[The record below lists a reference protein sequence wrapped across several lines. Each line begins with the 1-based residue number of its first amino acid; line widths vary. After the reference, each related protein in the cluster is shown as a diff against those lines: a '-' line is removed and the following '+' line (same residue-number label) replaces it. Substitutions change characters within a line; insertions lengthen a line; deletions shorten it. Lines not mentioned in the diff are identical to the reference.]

1 MAIREVIQKMADYGA
16 DGITDA
22 ELEEVKQF
30 AKLYP
35 SAKASLSKMLDY
47 GADGVSDDEF
57 KNVDTWSR
65 PKFMEAKQK
74 ANSYIDPLDAAAEK
88 ERQGG
93 VLSTLGGAAKD
104 AGISLAVQGSAGIAG
119 QIGTLI
125 GNDPLNAT
133 VGSLQRTYLPEG
145 LPQKLPLGLLNP
157 FTATTTGLK
166 AAGSLL
172 PEGLQDALLV
182 NPDNWLTRGARKVS
196 QSAQE
201 SKTALQKQAERD
213 AQAENKAAESGSIG
227 DQVST
232 ALSPSHWQ
240 SISTMALQSAPQ
252 LLVGGLAGRGARAL
266 LGASEYAVGKVAAA
280 TGSSMQAAD
289 SWQNTYYNL
298 LDHPEQIEETPEY
311 QKLIAT
317 GLSKD
322 VALRKVARNHAD
334 DAMAMAGA
342 ASVLTTMLPGAN
354 AIEQRLAGVASNPG
368 SKAVAARIGAAGVSL
383 GGEAIQEGSEE
394 ASAQMASNLSERSI
408 TGADPMDGVVSAGTL
423 GSVLGVA
430 FSGPVAAGKLVP
442 GKAEADPATPAPL
455 AGPVPTAQ
463 VPAVSAPPIPQTQ
476 TAISSANMTAKQKG
490 VEQDFETLAQNPVLA
505 PHIDEWRKQNPNGEA
520 NHFKDWIDSQ
530 PKIQAAQAVSQ
541 HPEVIQAS
549 QEAATAEEKAQVA
562 QQVQTADPTQ
572 GPLPG
577 LTVEEMQDVQQNGT
591 AKLEEKAKA
600 AREQARTV
608 AQTKAKEMEAES
620 SQADAVKTAFEDL
633 KKAQKERKTQAK
645 EAFSAKLKA
654 MQDGAVEWDEKAIK
668 DHAEDA
674 GISPEA
680 VTAKIASA
688 RARYAKMKAAER
700 ASGKKAPKPKPAA
713 KLEAEFTP
721 SPVQG
726 EQETG
731 PVSPTLSSD
740 VEAFVNEAVKIYT
753 EQGMEAASSFTR
765 ESVKDPVQGKARAAA
780 LAEVKQRIIAQ
791 GLPFEKGWTP
801 QNQTNEAP
809 NGSQAE
815 VGAGEVQAPGSSQS
829 TAMDQPSGEELSG
842 GTGSS
847 TQERVDGPVLDLA
860 SPEPGNGSGVD
871 GGVDGRV
878 DGERTSPDGVDAAV
892 VESARVEHSSPAADG
907 GNFNATDEN
916 LQVEKAGSVAQFNAH
931 MAAIRLVKKLL
942 AENRKATPEEKLVL
956 GKWNG
961 WGPLSKWAF
970 TQGKNASEADIARHN
985 ALKAELTK
993 EEMAAVERAT
1003 RNAHYT
1009 SPEVVDAMWSVARKL
1024 GFKGGVV
1031 LEPAMGSGIF
1041 FGRMPRDL
1049 MDASSLR
1056 GVELEPFTAA
1066 IAAKLYDVADI
1077 QNMGFEKYRIPPN
1090 SVSLSITN
1098 VPFGAM
1104 AVTDVRENHGTEYV
1118 HNFFI
1123 KKIIDKLAPG
1133 GIAILITG
1141 KGTMDANVRAAG
1153 GPDFRA
1159 GLDGDARFLGA
1170 VRLPET
1176 AFKGSASTKVV
1187 TDVLVFQKRAEG
1199 ESTESAAWKERK
1211 SFTGEDIDGN
1221 SVEMAINEYYLDN
1234 PTHVLGRVVPGSLYG
1249 EATQAAETTV
1259 MDTGRDVPKELERIL
1274 SALPVNRSVDAIA
1287 TRTQIL
1293 EDSALKVSE
1302 EVPPKSIL
1310 VKDGKIFMVTEKG
1323 RAEPYEMSPAQ
1334 AGIMKAAMPVRD
1346 ALNALTTAQLTRAE
1360 NVETLREALNQAYDE
1375 FVKKHGSIHKNKRTV
1390 DNDQAYSARLKSLE
1404 VKAEDGS
1411 WKKAPIFTEN
1421 TQKKAVAGKPQTAHD
1436 ALSLSLDRNGRVD
1449 LDFMS
1454 QESGIPVDELRSAL
1468 EGRLFEDP
1476 ETGGLLLDEQYL
1488 CGDIA
1493 GKMALAKAKGM
1504 DANVEALRSVA
1515 PEEIQAE
1522 DVTIHF
1528 GQTWIEDEVHNRF
1541 LRSIGANV
1549 KVSYNKSLGKW
1560 SIEKTGRGSDSFQFS
1575 GEGFDAANLVDW
1587 VLNGKPPMVMF
1598 KSFDGSESLDRGKT
1612 AVAQL
1617 MVQAFRRSFSE
1628 WMIDTPE
1635 KANWVKEIYNKIVN
1649 VWVPPK
1655 ANGLHMTFPG
1665 LNPNMKLRDSQ
1676 KNAIWRGVSSDFPV
1690 YLHHEVGAGKTAIF
1704 AATAMELRRTGKA
1717 NKPVYVIPKSL
1728 TPGAE
1733 EELRKFY
1740 PGGKFLV
1747 LTEDMVAGKKRG
1759 EALAQAAT
1767 GDWDIVV
1774 IAHSTCKLIP
1784 LSPKT
1789 LSAKLKQE
1797 MEYLEEILVEQEKSR
1812 DKQSV
1817 RTQKELRTK
1826 IDKMQA
1832 DLEEMAEKAKK
1843 DPGPFWDEMGF
1854 DALMVDEA
1862 HFFKNLFTPTTRK
1875 MAGISTGDSQIAFD
1889 MFMKTQHMNE
1899 ITGGKHIIFGSGT
1912 PVTRSMVELH
1922 IWLRYMTPG
1931 VLRKM
1936 GVYGLDAFIA
1946 MFGKEHVSAVE
1957 KVSGTIKVDTQLTDF
1972 VNVRPLANAW
1982 AMIADRATATSA
1994 GIVRPKVVGG
2004 APQVRNIDENHV
2016 VDAMMAQI
2024 INEIVAV
2031 ENRTSDANILELM
2044 TRARKVGIDPR
2055 LLDPRAPDLP
2065 GSKINIAV
2073 ADVFEKWEE
2082 SKDQK
2087 GTQIIW
2093 LDMGVPKGNVK
2104 AKAKPQAN
2112 EDLEENADEDE
2123 EAVGPINL
2131 YQDMKDKLVARGVPA
2146 DEIQFIHDHDDKVK
2160 KPILSNKFNNGEV
2173 RILIASRRKAG
2184 TGMNIQKRIY
2194 WMHHIDAQWNPA
2206 EMEQANGRAIR
2217 QGNIFPQVGISYY
2230 TQPGTLDAFFWQTL
2244 ERKSRTIENFF
2255 SGNLQDR
2262 GMEDMG
2268 MGPITASQAK
2278 SAASKDPA
2286 MFRYSEVQRSY
2297 EELAQ
2302 AKSQI
2307 ERSATAA
2314 RRAIPGAQQALQ
2326 EAKTKLAVMEDKESE
2341 YSAKDIEIDGVKGM
2355 ESGAIA
2361 KMIRELPAMKEGSTR
2376 KIGEI
2381 NGRPLM
2387 IRWTMGSS
2395 AQLSVQNG
2403 GAKMS
2408 SADFTQGTVDGHG
2421 LNKALNQI
2429 SPSVRAGAVQS
2440 SIAKGEQDL
2449 QNLQSKSEKIFKDG
2463 EKLAAL
2469 DSELKDLTARLSK
2482 EGVGPS
2488 VTSENGM
2495 SNEIIQPDDG
2505 VILSDLQNADF
2516 KGIRKKTKLGDGR
2529 NARRVVEVQRIPQ
2542 DTPAAEIVGVA
2553 KKTGADEG
2561 VVFIRAA
2568 STVVKIPQSIFL
2580 SMAKGDTAWSLDPNG
2595 DLYSE
2600 NANGDLSSFKAERVK
2615 DLDQLGYIR
2624 RLDRMPENAP
2634 TSQDL
2639 FELEITQEK
2648 LAKAAEVVKDYNR
2661 GRHQFEDFQVGL
2673 QMVKSAASFSK
2684 EMGAIAESGV
2694 EPTIEQINAFAA
2706 KAEKASTSV
2715 QAAISLMRPA
2725 LELIAVAQATKILID
2740 GYTSDKSF
2748 TQVRTNDLYSMRG
2761 WPFQQSVKEIVQKA
2775 MPSSYGNDNDI
2786 LNYFAWK
2793 FEKSKGMK
2801 LIDAS
2806 LDDIKSFAENR
2817 VTFNAN
2823 HFPGWVWAA
2832 LGGAAAIAAGPM
2844 NMFGD
2849 VGAFD
2854 AIAVGLAA
2862 SQVLRGLRWTWNK
2875 LTPINSP
2882 RTQMLMAHSR
2892 SQWGADYIIE
2902 MLDQA
2907 LLRGMEIRG
2916 PAMAKIRALR
2926 KMHFTFMGKEKT
2938 PGLGREISNRISG
2951 RGRGVVQGLSEDEV
2965 AQATAVVES
2974 IFTYFRKLM
2983 DNLGMPTKEN
2993 YVPIVYHHEGLKEA
3007 MDDPVAKDKLVSDIA
3022 EKVFRLM
3029 PDAVTAEMETEKESE
3044 RDWNEDRRRRQASVR
3059 VAESIIEKISG
3070 EGFDDKY
3077 GVFREYTKGARP
3089 SYTKKRSLP
3098 FEIMEEVEGSDGR
3111 MIPLVDRNVFNIL
3124 SNYIPKMSR
3133 AISHREVVNTHR
3145 INQWLDGLEPPP
3157 SASKEEREDPA
3168 RYRARMFNYVQN
3180 DLGQS
3185 LSRTLSDGVARWARK
3200 IRVINTTRF
3209 LGLSAWY
3216 MMRNLMFGTP
3226 LAFGLT
3232 GFRGGASYAG
3242 RSIAALFGKGKEDAA
3257 IAGAISEGIF
3267 HDVASQ
3273 DGTPTNRIFD
3283 LVNSPAAWSQEAVD
3297 VGGFYAGRAAAP
3309 KVLSQAKK
3317 GDARSMRFL
3326 VQGLGRDGAQQAV
3339 ARGILTNEELNRM
3352 GLMFKVKISGSARS
3366 LNLPSFMGTDLGR
3379 TVFQFGS
3386 IPMEQTKTL
3395 MEDIFD
3401 GDRFMLNAQTG
3412 KFAFGGMLA
3421 GSVMIAKLWII
3432 DALSQAALGT
3442 PENDRKKWLKR
3453 HSMFETAIYAMME
3466 SGAFQMLQPVFDPI
3480 DKYGRNI
3487 GGGIDNY
3494 LPMPTSSVAS
3504 FGVATGQGIKRIG
3517 QTNGGNILEKTA
3529 FVLTPA
3535 VRDLVN
3541 RQTSLFRGFGIKI
3554 PNRTRLEKRIEKKD

>member
-65 PKFMEAKQK
+65 PGFIKAKEK

-93 VLSTLGGAAKD
+93 VLSMLGGAAKD

-119 QIGTLI
+119 QVGTLI
-125 GNDPLNAT
+125 GRDPLSAT
-133 VGSLQRTYLPEG
+133 VSSLQRTYLPEG

-157 FTATTTGLK
+157 VTATATGLK

-232 ALSPSHWQ
+232 ALSHPQ
-240 SISTMALQSAPQ
+240 SIATMGLQSAPQ
-252 LLVGGLAGRGARAL
+252 LLVGGLAGRGARAA
-266 LGASEYAVGKVAAA
+266 LGASEYAVGKIAAA

-298 LDHPEQIEETPEY
+298 LDHPEEIEATPEY

-368 SKAVAARIGAAGVSL
+368 SKAIAARIGAAGVAL

-430 FSGPVAAGKLVP
+430 FSSPVAAGNLLP
-442 GKAEADPATPAPL
+442 GDAEADPSVAAPA
-455 AGPVPTAQ
+455 PTAQ
-463 VPAVSAPPIPQTQ
+463 APSVSSLPIPQTQ
-476 TAISSANMTAKQKG
+476 PTISSANMTAKQKG
-490 VEQDFETLAQNPVLA
+490 VEQDFEALAQNPVVA

-520 NHFKDWIDSQ
+520 NHFLDWIDSQ

-549 QEAATAEEKAQVA
+549 QEATAAEEKAQVA
-562 QQVQTADPTQ
+562 QQVRTADPTQ

-608 AQTKAKEMEAES
+608 AQTKAKELEEES
-620 SQADAVKTAFEDL
+620 SQADEVKTARENI

-668 DHAEDA
+668 AHAEDA
-674 GISPEA
+674 GISQEA
-680 VTAKIASA
+680 VDAKIASA

-713 KLEAEFTP
+713 KPEAEFTP

-731 PVSPTLSSD
+731 PVSLTPSD
-740 VEAFVNEAVKIYT
+740 VDAFVEKAAKVYM
-753 EQGMEAASSFTR
+753 EQGGEASLKFVANVEDHIPGITQEQWEVVSKKIR
-765 ESVKDPVQGKARAAA
+765 AR
-780 LAEVKQRIIAQ
+780 VMQN
-791 GLPFEKGWTP
+791 GVPFKRSWTP
-801 QNQTNEAP
+801 QNQTNEVT

-815 VGAGEVQAPGSSQS
+815 VGASEVQAPGPSQS
-829 TAMDQPSGEELSG
+829 TAMDQPVGEELSG
-842 GTGSS
+842 RTGSS
-847 TQERVDGPVLDLA
+847 AQERGDGPRSDLA
-860 SPEPGNGSGVD
+860 SPESGSGS
-871 GGVDGRV
+871 GVDGRV
-878 DGERTSPDGVDAAV
+878 DGRIDGKRTSPGGVDAAV
-892 VESARVEHSSPAADG
+892 VESARVEHSPPAADG

-931 MAAIRLVKKLL
+931 IAAIRLVKKLL

-970 TQGKNASEADIARHN
+970 AQGKNASEADIARHN
-985 ALKAELTK
+985 TLKAELTK

-1077 QNMGFEKYRIPPN
+1077 QNMGFERYRIPPN

-1098 VPFGAM
+1098 VPFGAF
-1104 AVTDVRENHGTEYV
+1104 AVTDARENHGTEYV

-1187 TDVLVFQKRAEG
+1187 TDVLVFQKRVGGDA
-1199 ESTESAAWKERK
+1199 TESAAWKERK

-1234 PTHVLGRVVPGSLYG
+1234 PTHVLGKVVPGSLYG
-1249 EATQAAETTV
+1249 EVTQAAETTV
-1259 MDTGRDVPKELERIL
+1259 MDTGRDVPKDLERIL
-1274 SALPVNRSVDAIA
+1274 SALPVNRSVDPVA

-1334 AGIMKAAMPVRD
+1334 AGIMKAVMPVRET
-1346 ALNALTTAQLTRAE
+1346 LNALTTAQLTRAE
-1360 NVETLREALNQAYDE
+1360 NVEALREALNQAYDE

-1390 DNDQAYSARLKSLE
+1390 DHDQAYSARLKSLE

-1468 EGRLFEDP
+1468 EGRLFKDP

-1528 GQTWIEDEVHNRF
+1528 GQTWIDDEVHNQF

-1549 KVSYNKSLGKW
+1549 RVSYNKSLGKW
-1560 SIEKTGRGSDSFQFS
+1560 TIEKTGRGSDSFQFS

-1587 VLNGKPPMVMF
+1587 VLNGKPPMVMVRLF
-1598 KSFDGSESLDRGKT
+1598 NGSESLDRGKT

-1784 LSPKT
+1784 LSPKVM
-1789 LSAKLKQE
+1789 SAKLKQE
-1797 MEYLEEILVEQEKSR
+1797 MEYLEEVLVEQEKSR
-1812 DKQSV
+1812 DRQSV

-1826 IDKMQA
+1826 IDKMQDDMDA
-1832 DLEEMAEKAKK
+1832 MAERAKK

-1899 ITGGKHIIFGSGT
+1899 ITGGKHIVFGSGT

-1946 MFGKEHVSAVE
+1946 MFGKEYVSAVE

-1982 AMIADRATATSA
+1982 AMIADRATAASA

-2004 APQVRNIDENHV
+2004 TPQVRNIDENHV
-2016 VDAMMAQI
+2016 VDAMMEQI

-2031 ENRTSDANILELM
+2031 ENKKSDANILELM

-2065 GSKINIAV
+2065 GSKINTAV

-2104 AKAKPQAN
+2104 TKAKPQAN
-2112 EDLEENADEDE
+2112 EDLEENVDEDE

-2131 YQDMKDKLVARGVPA
+2131 YQDIKDKLVARGVPA

-2160 KPILSNKFNNGEV
+2160 KPILSKKFNNGEV

-2307 ERSATAA
+2307 ERAATAA
-2314 RRAIPGAQQALQ
+2314 RRAIPGAQQSLQ

-2341 YSAKDIEIDGVKGM
+2341 YSSKDIEIDGVKGM

-2361 KMIRELPAMKEGSTR
+2361 KMIREFPAMKEGSTR

-2403 GAKMS
+2403 GAKMA

-2421 LNKALNQI
+2421 INKALNQI

-2440 SIAKGEQDL
+2440 SIAKGEQEL
-2449 QNLQSKSEKIFKDG
+2449 QNLQAKSEKTFKDG

-2469 DSELKDLTARLSK
+2469 DAELKDLTARLSK
-2482 EGVGPS
+2482 EGNGPS
-2488 VTSENGM
+2488 VVSEKGM

-2516 KGIRKKTKLGDGR
+2516 KGIRKKTKSGDGR
-2529 NARRVVEVQRIPQ
+2529 RSKRVIEVDSIPQ
-2542 DTPAAEIVGVA
+2542 DIPAAEIVGVA
-2553 KKTGADEG
+2553 KKTGAEEG

-2568 STVVKIPQSIFL
+2568 SMIVKIPQSIFL
-2580 SMAKGDTAWSLDPNG
+2580 SMVKGDTAWSLDPNG
-2595 DLYSE
+2595 ELYSE
-2600 NANGDLSSFKAERVK
+2600 TSNGEKFNFTADRVTN
-2615 DLDQLGYIR
+2615 LDQLGYIR
-2624 RLDRMPENAP
+2624 RLDRMSENAP

-2639 FELEITQEK
+2639 FEIEITQER
-2648 LAKAAEVVKDYNR
+2648 LAQAAEVVRDYNR
-2661 GRHQFEDFQVGL
+2661 GRQQFEDFQVGL
-2673 QMVKSAASFSK
+2673 QMVNSAADFAGQ
-2684 EMGAIAESGV
+2684 MGAIAESGV
-2694 EPTIEQINAFAA
+2694 EPTIDQINAFAA
-2706 KAEKASTSV
+2706 RAEKASTNV
-2715 QAAISLMRPA
+2715 QSAISLMRPA
-2725 LELIAVAQATKILID
+2725 LELIAVAQATKILRD

-2748 TQVRTNDLYSMRG
+2748 TPLRSYDIGSRRG
-2761 WPFQQSVKEIVQKA
+2761 WDFERKVKDIVQKV
-2775 MPSSYGNDNDI
+2775 MPSSYGNENDI

-2793 FEKSKGMK
+2793 FEKSKGMN

-2806 LDDIKSFAENR
+2806 LEDIKSFAENR
-2817 VTFNAN
+2817 VTLNAN
-2823 HFPGWVWAA
+2823 LFPGWVWAA
-2832 LGGAAAIAAGPM
+2832 MGGAAAIAAGPM

-2862 SQVLRGLRWTWNK
+2862 SQVLRGLRWTWSK
-2875 LTPINSP
+2875 LTPLNSP

-2916 PAMAKIRALR
+2916 PAMTKIRALR
-2926 KMHFTFMGKEKT
+2926 SKYFTRMGKERA

-2951 RGRGVVQGLSEDEV
+2951 RGNGVVQGLSEDEIV
-2965 AQATAVVES
+2965 QATAAVES
-2974 IFTYFRKLM
+2974 IFTYFKKIM
-2983 DNLGMPTKEN
+2983 EKLGMPTKEN

-3007 MDDPVAKDKLVSDIA
+3007 MDDPVAREKLVSDIA
-3022 EKVFRLM
+3022 EKVFKLM
-3029 PDAVTAEMETEKESE
+3029 PDTVTAEMETEKESE

-3077 GVFREYTKGARP
+3077 GVFRQYTKGAKP

-3111 MIPLVDRNVFNIL
+3111 MIPLVDRNIFNIL

-3133 AISHREVVNTHR
+3133 AISHRETVNTHR

-3157 SASKEEREDPA
+3157 AAKKEEREDPA
-3168 RYRARMFNYVQN
+3168 RYRARMFNYIQN

-3232 GFRGGASYAG
+3232 GMRGGASYAG
-3242 RSIAALFGKGKEDAA
+3242 RSIMAMFGKGKQDAS

-3273 DGTPTNRIFD
+3273 DGTPTNRAFD
-3283 LVNSPAAWSQEAVD
+3283 LINAPAAWSQEAVD

-3309 KVLSQAKK
+3309 KVLARAKK
-3317 GDARSMRFL
+3317 GDGRSMRFL
-3326 VQGLGRDGAQQAV
+3326 VQGLGRDGAKQAIE
-3339 ARGILTNEELNRM
+3339 RGILTNEELNRM

-3366 LNLPSFMGTDLGR
+3366 FNLPSFMGTDLGR

-3395 MEDIFD
+3395 VEDIFD

-3421 GSVMIAKLWII
+3421 GTAMIAKLWII

-3442 PENDRKKWLKR
+3442 PESDRKKWLKR
-3453 HSMFETAIYAMME
+3453 HSVFEMAIYAMME

-3480 DKYGRNI
+3480 DKYGKNI

-3504 FGVATGQGIKRIG
+3504 LAVATGQGVKRVG
-3517 QTNGGNILEKTA
+3517 QTKGGNILEKTA

-3541 RQTSLFRGFGIKI
+3541 RQTAFFRGIGIKI